1 MSSSLRTGRTS
12 CRRSGIG
19 SAHGGTWP
27 CSPHYFDGVKTVVF
41 GASGMVGQGV
51 LRECLLDPDVKS
63 VVTVGRAPL
72 ATSHPKL
79 RHVVHADFGDLS
91 PIAAELAD
99 ADACFY
105 CMGVTSAGLS
115 ESEYTPVTHDY
126 ALEAARVVGGTYVYV
141 SGEGANAD
149 SKTMWARVKGRTENE
164 LLALDRPVFVVRPGF
179 IQPRHGITSRTR
191 IYRYLYSWSSWLFP
205 VLRRVAPRFVT
216 TTDHLGRAMVALAK
230 GAPAAKVLRSDEIN
244 RLAS

>member
-1 MSSSLRTGRTS
+1 M
-12 CRRSGIG
+12 
-19 SAHGGTWP
+19 
-27 CSPHYFDGVKTVVF
+27 F
-41 GASGMVGQGV
+41 GASGMVGRGA
-51 LRECLLDPDVKS
+51 LREALLDAEVDS
-63 VVTVGRAPL
+63 VVTVGRSPSA
-72 ATSHPKL
+72 ATDPKL

-105 CMGVTSAGLS
+105 CMGVTSAGLT
-115 ESEYTPVTHDY
+115 EAEYTPVTHDY

-141 SGEGANAD
+141 SGEGADAG

-179 IQPRHGITSRTR
+179 IQPLHGITSRTR

-205 VLRRVAPRFVT
+205 VLRGVASKMVT
-216 TTDHLGRAMVALAK
+216 TTELLGRAMVALAK
-230 GAPAAKVLRSDEIN
+230 GAHADRVLRSDEIN
-244 RLAS
+244 RVAG

>member
-1 MSSSLRTGRTS
+1 
-12 CRRSGIG
+12 
-19 SAHGGTWP
+19 
-27 CSPHYFDGVKTVVF
+27 
-41 GASGMVGQGV
+41 MVGQGA

-63 VVTVGRAPL
+63 VVTVGRSRL
-72 ATSHPKL
+72 SLSDPKL

-115 ESEYTPVTHDY
+115 EAEYTPVTHDY

-164 LLALDRPVFVVRPGF
+164 LLALDRTVFVVRPGF
-179 IQPRHGITSRTR
+179 IQPQHGITSRTR
-191 IYRYLYSWSSWLFP
+191 IYRYVYTWTSWLFP
-205 VLRRVAPRFVT
+205 ALRRLAPAYVT
-216 TTDHLGRAMVALAK
+216 STDQLGRAMVALAK
-230 GAPAAKVLRSDEIN
+230 GARAERLLRSDEIN
-244 RLAS
+244 RVAG